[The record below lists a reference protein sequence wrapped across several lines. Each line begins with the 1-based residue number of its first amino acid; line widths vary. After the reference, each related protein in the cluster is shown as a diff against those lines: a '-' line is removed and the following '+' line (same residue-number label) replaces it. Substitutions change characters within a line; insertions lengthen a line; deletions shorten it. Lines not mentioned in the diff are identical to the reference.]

1 MIQLKQVSK
10 RYGDIVA
17 LDQIDLTVQDGECVV
32 LIGPSGCGKST
43 LLRSINRLIDTDQ
56 GDILVNGQNISTYK
70 AEDLR
75 RQLGYCIQGVGLF
88 PHLSVFDNIAIV
100 PQLLK
105 WDKSK
110 INDRINTLMDLTGL
124 PLSYLS
130 KKPHELSGGEAQRVG
145 VCRALAA
152 DPSILL
158 MDEPFGAVD
167 PMTREQIQLAFRKIQ
182 RELKK
187 TVLFVTHD
195 MEEAILL
202 ADRIAIMYK
211 GKILSLET
219 PGGLIN
225 GTHDPFVN
233 EFIGAD
239 YPLRLLKR
247 YTLADL
253 KVINVDS
260 KSQLN
265 QVSSLNEFSTAKEIL
280 SEILKSGSQEIMIQK
295 TDRTKVIVTYDALI
309 ELLQKV
315 LNNEIV

>member
-10 RYGDIVA
+10 RYGDILA
-17 LDQIDLTVQDGECVV
+17 LDKIDLTIRDGECVV

-43 LLRSINRLIDTDQ
+43 LLKSINRLVDIDE
-56 GDILVNGQNISTYK
+56 GDIMVNNQNINRYQ

-88 PHLSVFDNIAIV
+88 PHLSVFENIATV

-105 WDKSK
+105 WNKT
-110 INDRINTLMDLTGL
+110 RIDERIHSLMELTGL
-124 PLSYLS
+124 PLTYLT

-187 TVLFVTHD
+187 TVVFVTHD

-202 ADRIAIMYK
+202 ADRIAIMHK
-211 GKILSLET
+211 GKILSLQS
-219 PGGLIN
+219 PGSLVKDQK
-225 GTHDPFVN
+225 DPFIQD
-233 EFIGAD
+233 FIGLD

-247 YTLADL
+247 FTLKDL
-253 KVINVDS
+253 AYQEPTKALDVMTSLSLDE
-260 KSQLN
+260 
-265 QVSSLNEFSTAKEIL
+265 SSTVKEIL
-280 SEILKSGSQEIMIQK
+280 SEILNSGSTQILVRKDNGSKVLVEIDAII
-295 TDRTKVIVTYDALI
+295 DLLGKVINYGDV
-309 ELLQKV
+309 
-315 LNNEIV
+315 